1 MRSVK
6 RVSQKVNPKCSG
18 GQSVFNSIAYH
29 ILKVKDGP
37 QVDILFG
44 ILKGS
49 HPLEDANQIIPP
61 KTFPIGY
68 AARHN
73 LEKWKGCQH
82 WVDWWMQD
90 RHLSKNLTII
100 LIHIV
105 VKEHLLL
112 IIS

>member
-6 RVSQKVNPKCSG
+6 RVSQKVNPKCSE

-29 ILKVKDGP
+29 ILKV
-37 QVDILFG
+37 DILFG
-44 ILKGS
+44 ILNGLR
-49 HPLEDANQIIPP
+49 PLEDANQIIPP

-68 AARHN
+68 AARHDP
-73 LEKWKGCQH
+73 EKWKGCQH

-100 LIHIV
+100 LI
-105 VKEHLLL
+105 L
-112 IIS
+112 

>member
-6 RVSQKVNPKCSG
+6 PVSQRVNPKCSK

-29 ILKVKDGP
+29 ILKVKDSQ

-49 HPLEDANQIIPP
+49 RPLEDANRIVPP

-68 AARHN
+68 ATRHDP
-73 LEKWKGCQH
+73 EKWKGCQH

-90 RHLSKNLTII
+90 RHLSKDLTF
-100 LIHIV
+100 IHI
-105 VKEHLLL
+105 
-112 IIS
+112 